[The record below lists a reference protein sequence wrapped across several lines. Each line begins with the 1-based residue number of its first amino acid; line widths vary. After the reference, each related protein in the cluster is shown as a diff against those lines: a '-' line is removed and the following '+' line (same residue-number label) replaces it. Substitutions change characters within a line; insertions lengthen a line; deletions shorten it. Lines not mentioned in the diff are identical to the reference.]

1 MAQQVKGLVLS
12 LLWLVSLCGLG
23 LTPGPGTSACW
34 GAAKKKK
41 VCMTGSITVNLNNA
55 KQYEEIGRQ
64 IGLSF
69 QMLFLAFI
77 VFFFFKDTVICCLV
91 S

>member
-1 MAQQVKGLVLS
+1 
-12 LLWLVSLCGLG
+12 
-23 LTPGPGTSACW
+23 
-34 GAAKKKK
+34 
-41 VCMTGSITVNLNNA
+41 MTGSITVNLNNA